1 MEVQMNPP
9 SAPRPPDPVIT
20 AQAQSASNSAT
31 AQTTQALNM
40 VDQITPD
47 GTLRYTEAGKQI
59 VPDGFGGTMFV
70 PKYAATQT
78 LSEPNQRLYDIGKQ
92 TETNIATIGR
102 DQSARIGGLLGT
114 PIKLGNEATEARL
127 MELGSARLNPR
138 FAREEETL
146 RTRLANS
153 GIRQGSAAWDAEMER
168 FGQNRNDAFNQLLL
182 TGRGTA
188 NQEILTERNQP
199 INEISALLS
208 QSQVSQPD
216 FRQTPSTQVAGVDY
230 AGLVNNNYRGELDTY
245 RQKVGMHNAMM
256 GGLFGLAGDATKL
269 AFRIPG
275 MPGA

>member
-1 MEVQMNPP
+1 MDIPMKAP
-9 SAPRPPDPVIT
+9 SAPTPPDPVIT
-20 AQAQSASNSAT
+20 AQSQAASNSAT

-78 LSEPNQRLYDIGKQ
+78 LSDANQQLYDIGKQ

-102 DQSARIGGLLGT
+102 DQSQRIGSLLGT
-114 PIKLGNEATEARL
+114 PVSLGNEATEARL
-127 MELGSARLNPR
+127 MELGSARLNPE
-138 FAREEETL
+138 FARQEESL

-153 GIRQGSAAWDAEMER
+153 GIRQGSAAWDAEMSR

-182 TGRGTA
+182 TGRGQA

-230 AGLVNNNYRGELDTY
+230 T
-245 RQKVGMHNAMM
+245 GMVRDNFNAQQNQYNQRMASNNAMM
-256 GGLFGLAGDATKL
+256 GGLFGLASAPFS
-269 AFRIPG
+269 AFRFNFG
-275 MPGA
+275 GK